1 MAKTIIFDF
10 DGTIMNSE
18 EGILHCAGKG
28 LSHFGIPIPDR
39 QTMLQFIGPPLYKT
53 FIEFGVPEDQAE
65 TAVEVY
71 REHYRAGGKYRA
83 HPYAGIPELLK
94 ELCDAGHTLLIASV
108 KPEELVVDIATH
120 FGLASYFKRICGAS
134 FDSTRREKDEVIAY
148 LLEQEE
154 KQGQWLMVG
163 DTAFDILGAAKFG
176 IPGIGVSWGFGDV
189 KQMHDAGAITV
200 ADSVADL
207 KKRLLQD
214 TEGK

>member
-1 MAKTIIFDF
+1 MGKTIIFDF

-39 QTMLQFIGPPLYKT
+39 DTMLEFIGPPLYKT
-53 FIEFGVPEDQAE
+53 FIRFGVPEEQAE

-83 HPYAGIPELLK
+83 APYPGIPELLK
-94 ELCDAGHTLLIASV
+94 ELCEAGHTLLIASV
-108 KPEELVVDIATH
+108 KPEALVVDIATH
-120 FGLASYFKRICGAS
+120 FGLAEYFQIICGAS

-148 LLEQEE
+148 LLE
-154 KQGQWLMVG
+154 KVDRHGQWYMVG
-163 DTAFDILGAAKFG
+163 DTPFDITGAGKFG

-189 KQMHDAGAITV
+189 QQMRDAGAIAV
-200 ADSVADL
+200 ADSVEDL
-207 KKRLLQD
+207 HNLLI
-214 TEGK
+214 